1 MQTIYAFLQCKQSD
15 YHVAMDLI
23 DEKLTPGFEVV
34 EPPTPEVIEENK
46 KKANEYF
53 KEYYQKNLND
63 LLVEEKTEA
72 REVASQAIEF
82 YNKHVKKD
90 FDFFAKSMVH
100 DLEKLESIYLL
111 LLILPSE
118 FSKVAEQDILKQEN
132 KYIKKNEIPFGRNIT
147 NNRFIKILS
156 RNSALKQQ
164 TIQKNL
170 SWTKSYDD
178 INEWYLDILK
188 KDEEFLNYS
197 GLVSPSEEEDK
208 KILSHLYKNII
219 FKLENFTPMFDDFGV
234 RWDEDKEILKGMIT
248 KTLKTLS
255 EDNIDYGLELF
266 TKEDDWDEEKSFFIE
281 LFRNTIARDKELEEV
296 ITNKTKNWDIERIA
310 LLDKIIIKMALT
322 EMITFPGIPVKVT
335 INEYLEISKRY
346 STPKSRQFVN
356 GLLDNISG
364 EMISKGVIKKSGRGL
379 IDNK

>member
-1 MQTIYAFLQCKQSD
+1 
-15 YHVAMDLI
+15 MDLI

>member
-1 MQTIYAFLQCKQSD
+1 VPPA
-15 YHVAMDLI
+15 
-23 DEKLTPGFEVV
+23 PEVV
-34 EPPTPEVIEENK
+34 EENK
-46 KKANEYF
+46 KKDNNYF
-53 KEYYQKNLND
+53 KEYYQKSLSD

-72 REVASQAIEF
+72 RDVASQAIEH

-90 FDFFAKSMVH
+90 FDFFAKTMVY

-118 FSKVAEQDILKQEN
+118 LSKVAEQDILKQEN
-132 KYIKKNEIPFGRNIT
+132 KYIKKNEIPFGKNIT
-147 NNRFIKILS
+147 NNRVIKLLS
-156 RNSALKQQ
+156 RNTALKQQ
-164 TIQKNL
+164 VMQKNL
-170 SWTKSYDD
+170 NWSKSYDD

-188 KDEEFLNYS
+188 KDEEFLKYS
-197 GLVSPSEEEDK
+197 GLISPSEEDDK
-208 KILSHLYKNII
+208 KILGHLYKNII
-219 FKLENFTPMFDDFGV
+219 FKLDNFSPLFEDFGV
-234 RWDEDKEILKGMIT
+234 RWDEDKEILKGMVT

-255 EDNIDYGLELF
+255 EDNIDYELELF
-266 TKEDDWDEEKSFFIE
+266 TREDDWDEEKGFFID
-281 LFRNTIARDKELEEV
+281 LFKNTIARDKELEEI
-296 ITNKTKNWDIERIA
+296 ITSKTKNWDIERIA

-356 GLLDNISG
+356 GLLDTISG